1 MKGMKSIIKYIAMI
15 FSFAS
20 VLLCL
25 SACKSDKSENEESIS
40 EPITIHV
47 VAFGTASDDASER
60 VSAALSEI
68 TMEKIGCNVEVE
80 LFSLTNFQSELNKMM
95 LAGNGPDVFSIFE
108 QRMLSSLVEN
118 NKLLILDDYKKEYN
132 VIFSAYH
139 NEDDWNC
146 LSINNHIYAVPTTAG
161 GEYSLGLCMRSD
173 ICEMLGIDAESINTL
188 DEAKEVLEMV
198 RDETDLAPLVSH
210 FGKINAPL
218 GEDKL
223 GDGLGVLLDLSSG
236 DTTVENFYES
246 DKYYNYCKTMY
257 EWYQEGLIL
266 ENAISSREANSDLIA
281 SDIGFAYLARYYSSS
296 LKSSQQRAKYD
307 LSVAQLSD
315 LYIDTNTHNLG
326 WGISSDSEYPDY
338 AMAFISLLYTETDA
352 ANLCVYGME
361 GYEYEV
367 VSDNVVTEAVN
378 ETEDKWI
385 SVGWSWPNL
394 RISAAYQTLSGTLY
408 DFRKLQGNLYV
419 SPAYGFVFDS
429 SSVRSEVDN
438 CKAIVDKYNA
448 ALSCG
453 MLNPDIAIPE
463 FNAGLKQAGID
474 KIIFEKQRQLND
486 FLLKN
491 GD

>member
-1 MKGMKSIIKYIAMI
+1 MI
-15 FSFAS
+15 Q
-20 VLLCL
+20 
-25 SACKSDKSENEESIS
+25 IH
-40 EPITIHV
+40 ITWDG
-47 VAFGTASDDASER
+47 AF
-60 VSAALSEI
+60 
-68 TMEKIGCNVEVE
+68 
-80 LFSLTNFQSELNKMM
+80 
-95 LAGNGPDVFSIFE
+95 P
-108 QRMLSSLVEN
+108 
-118 NKLLILDDYKKEYN
+118 
-132 VIFSAYH
+132 
-139 NEDDWNC
+139 
-146 LSINNHIYAVPTTAG
+146 
-161 GEYSLGLCMRSD
+161 
-173 ICEMLGIDAESINTL
+173 
-188 DEAKEVLEMV
+188 
-198 RDETDLAPLVSH
+198 
-210 FGKINAPL
+210 
-218 GEDKL
+218 
-223 GDGLGVLLDLSSG
+223 
-236 DTTVENFYES
+236 
-246 DKYYNYCKTMY
+246 
-257 EWYQEGLIL
+257 
-266 ENAISSREANSDLIA
+266 
-281 SDIGFAYLARYYSSS
+281 
-296 LKSSQQRAKYD
+296 
-307 LSVAQLSD
+307 
-315 LYIDTNTHNLG
+315 
-326 WGISSDSEYPDY
+326 SDSEYPDY

-408 DFRKLQGNLYV
+408 DFRKLQGDLYV

-429 SSVRSEVDN
+429 SSVQSEVDN

>member
-1 MKGMKSIIKYIAMI
+1 
-15 FSFAS
+15 
-20 VLLCL
+20 
-25 SACKSDKSENEESIS
+25 
-40 EPITIHV
+40 
-47 VAFGTASDDASER
+47 
-60 VSAALSEI
+60 
-68 TMEKIGCNVEVE
+68 
-80 LFSLTNFQSELNKMM
+80 
-95 LAGNGPDVFSIFE
+95 
-108 QRMLSSLVEN
+108 
-118 NKLLILDDYKKEYN
+118 
-132 VIFSAYH
+132 
-139 NEDDWNC
+139 
-146 LSINNHIYAVPTTAG
+146 
-161 GEYSLGLCMRSD
+161 
-173 ICEMLGIDAESINTL
+173 
-188 DEAKEVLEMV
+188 
-198 RDETDLAPLVSH
+198 
-210 FGKINAPL
+210 
-218 GEDKL
+218 
-223 GDGLGVLLDLSSG
+223 
-236 DTTVENFYES
+236 
-246 DKYYNYCKTMY
+246 MY

-453 MLNPDIAIPE
+453 MLNPDIAHPRI
-463 FNAGLKQAGID
+463 
-474 KIIFEKQRQLND
+474 
-486 FLLKN
+486 
-491 GD
+491 